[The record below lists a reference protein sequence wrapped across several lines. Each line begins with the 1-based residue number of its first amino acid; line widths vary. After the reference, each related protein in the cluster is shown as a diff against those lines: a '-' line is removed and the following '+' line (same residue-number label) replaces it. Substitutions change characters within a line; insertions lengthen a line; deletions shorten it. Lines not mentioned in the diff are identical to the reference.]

1 LTVSFQNGEE
11 FVILRDDGYVC
22 ATKLC
27 KAGGRKLSNWMR
39 LKETKEFI
47 FKYDDELKK
56 SVVQMSR
63 AGK

>member
-1 LTVSFQNGEE
+1 LTVNLRFQNGEE
-11 FVILRDDGYVC
+11 FVIPLRDDGYVC

-27 KAGGRKLSNWMR
+27 KDEKLSNWMR

-56 SVVQMSR
+56 SVAQM
-63 AGK
+63 

>member
-1 LTVSFQNGEE
+1 LCFQNGEE
-11 FVILRDDGYVC
+11 FDIPLRDDGYVC

-47 FKYDDELKK
+47 FKYDEKLKK
-56 SVVQMSR
+56 SKAQM
-63 AGK
+63 